1 VYYFVDDATENF
13 PDNLDVEIVT
23 KNFSPIDSSWFSITT
38 ELDNNDNDSY
48 PWTVDISAAFS
59 PGPEEYS
66 DSVRII
72 IKETGGE
79 VFDVSGWYFSVS
91 EEGLLGGTSMGSAVI
106 NRGKLKRPGKSR

>member
-1 VYYFVDDATENF
+1 MYYFVDDATENF

-38 ELDNNDNDSY
+38 SPLDNVDSLI
-48 PWTVDISAAFS
+48 WNVDIDSAFY
-59 PGPEEYS
+59 PGTQEYS

-72 IKETGGE
+72 IKESGGE
-79 VFDVSGWYFSVS
+79 VFDVSGWYFNVS
-91 EEGLLGGTSMGSAVI
+91 NGSLGRTSTGSAVI